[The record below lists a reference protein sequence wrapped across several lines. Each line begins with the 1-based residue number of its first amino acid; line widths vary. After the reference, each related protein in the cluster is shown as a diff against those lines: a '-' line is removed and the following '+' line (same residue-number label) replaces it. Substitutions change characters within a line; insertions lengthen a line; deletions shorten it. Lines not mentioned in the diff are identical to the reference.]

1 MPIGVGERTP
11 RPTVVCYAHFIKRCV
26 RKQHPT
32 EFFMLET
39 LKNLDLTPF
48 ILSFKLAGITTL
60 ILFVVA
66 LPLAWYLSQTTSKTK
81 PFLEAITALP
91 IVLPPSVLGFYILI
105 AFTPFDLAF
114 SFWGLVIA
122 SCFYSLP
129 FMVQPLQGGFE
140 TLNKNMIE
148 ASYISGKSRLTT
160 LLRVALPNIKPSL
173 LTALIITF
181 AHTVGEFGVV
191 LMIGGSIPDE
201 TKVAS
206 IAIYEMVEVMDYGSA
221 HIYSGI
227 MLLISFMVLLGVYTF
242 NRQSRIKI

>member
-1 MPIGVGERTP
+1 
-11 RPTVVCYAHFIKRCV
+11 
-26 RKQHPT
+26 
-32 EFFMLET
+32 MLET
-39 LKNLDLTPF
+39 LHNLDLTPF
-48 ILSFKLAGITTL
+48 ILSFKLAGLTTL
-60 ILFVVA
+60 ILFFIS
-66 LPLAWYLSQTTSKTK
+66 LPLAWYLSQTKSKAK

-91 IVLPPSVLGFYILI
+91 IVLPPSVLGFYILVVFAKI
-105 AFTPFDLAF
+105 DLNFTFV
-114 SFWGLVIA
+114 GLVIA

-140 TLNKNMIE
+140 SLNKNMIE
-148 ASYISGKSRLTT
+148 ASYVSGKGKLIT
-160 LLRVALPNIKPSL
+160 LLRVALPNIKPAL

-206 IAIYEMVEVMDYGSA
+206 IAIYEMVEMMEYGTA

-227 MLLISFMVLLGVYTF
+227 MVLISFVVLLSVYIF
-242 NRQSRIKI
+242 NHTQKKIGGFH